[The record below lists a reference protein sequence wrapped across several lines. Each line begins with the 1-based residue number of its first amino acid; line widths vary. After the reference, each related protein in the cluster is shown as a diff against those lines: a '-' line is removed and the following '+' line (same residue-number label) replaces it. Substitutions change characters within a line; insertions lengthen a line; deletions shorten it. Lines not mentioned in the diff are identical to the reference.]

1 MKEET
6 AEIIL
11 DKIEKVLLNAN
22 LDLNQSLT
30 IYAKITNIVNSEI
43 D

>member
-6 AEIIL
+6 ADAIL

-22 LDLNQSLT
+22 LELNQMLT
-30 IYAKITNIVNSEI
+30 IYAKITNIVNSEV